1 MSEYLFDPGYGK
13 HLSSF
18 IYTVEPI
25 YEKLNGFKNYKQ
37 KQVYFTRCYP
47 VILKLISQNTGFY
60 SGCLLWAVYLKT
72 LPEGNIINNHCLG
85 QEFEEKTALVELI
98 YFREFVRVFP
108 KDVKF
113 YLNKEFIYNDDDI
126 LEAYR
131 QFALLNE
138 GFVNTRKNTD
148 IKLPECIKTLT
159 NTEIKEIYETVQAAV
174 ISGDFNGLT
183 ALKGLINEH
192 NGRKI

>member
-25 YEKLNGFKNYKQ
+25 YEKLNGLKNYKQ
-37 KQVYFTRCYP
+37 KQIYFTRCCP
-47 VILKLISQNTGFY
+47 VISRLISQNTGFY

-72 LPEGNIINNHCLG
+72 LPEGDIINNHCLG
-85 QEFEEKTALVELI
+85 QVFDEKTALVELI

-126 LEAYR
+126 LETYR

-138 GFVNTRKNTD
+138 GFVHTCKNTD
-148 IKLPECIKTLT
+148 IKLLDVVKTPSDA
-159 NTEIKEIYETVQAAV
+159 EIKAIYETVQSAV
-174 ISGDFNGLT
+174 MCGDFSGLT
-183 ALKGLINEH
+183 TLKGLIL
-192 NGRKI
+192 